1 MDLISTIAQQVGL
14 DPQQAQAVAGVVLG
28 AVRGQ
33 VPAAEAQQLES
44 AIPELGSWTKAADQS
59 LEQPDAAPADGGLL
73 GGLLAAAGSTFGT
86 QVIGAVAGADA
97 GRTAGV
103 VAALS
108 RLGVKAEHAALVTP
122 VVVDFLVQRMGK
134 EWADKIVAAAPLL
147 AGLTGSSGGLTGML
161 SSFTQPKG

>member
-44 AIPELGSWTKAADQS
+44 AIPEL
-59 LEQPDAAPADGGLL
+59 
-73 GGLLAAAGSTFGT
+73 GLLAAAGSTFGT